1 MAQIAAE
8 VLGLEAEDILVIH
21 PDTDVTPYDMATLG
35 SRSTFHMGKAVK
47 SAAENVRAQVLATA
61 AGILEADVAELVLRQ
76 GKVVAP
82 GGQELPVAEVL
93 VARFGMQAGNIIGTG
108 SFKPVYAPPDHDTGQ
123 SEQITPFWM
132 AAGTGVEVEV
142 DTDTGRVTVS
152 RLVNVADVG
161 TALNPAIAAR
171 QLSGAALMQLSF
183 TLSEN
188 MQFEHGQ
195 VVNASLADYKIPGM
209 LDVPGTVTNHLVE
222 VPHIE
227 GPFGA
232 KGVGE
237 SGTFAV
243 SAAVANAVFDAVGV
257 RIRDLPLTPEVVF
270 RALRAAQGA
279 PLGIDQ

>member
-1 MAQIAAE
+1 
-8 VLGLEAEDILVIH
+8 
-21 PDTDVTPYDMATLG
+21 VTPYDMATLG

-61 AGILEADVAELVLRQ
+61 AGILETDVAELVVRR

-82 GGQELPVAEVL
+82 SGQELPLGEVL

-108 SFKPVYAPPDHDTGQ
+108 SFKPPYAPPDHETGQ

-142 DTDTGRVTVS
+142 DTDTGQVTVS

-209 LDVPGTVTNHLVE
+209 LDVPGQVSNHLVE
-222 VPHIE
+222 VPHSD

-243 SAAVANAVFDAVGV
+243 SPAVANAVFDAVGV
-257 RIRDLPLTPEVVF
+257 RIRELPLTSEVVF
-270 RALRAAQGA
+270 RALRTAQGA
-279 PLGIDQ
+279 PLGNDQ